1 MRRREFITLLGGA
14 AAWPLVARAQG
25 KTAHVLYLAELSP
38 DSTPHLLKAF
48 RDQLHVHGWDEG
60 RNLTITY
67 RWGLQS
73 LDGLARD
80 LETLKPDV
88 VVAWTTPIVAAAQR
102 VTKTLPIVMVGIADP
117 IEAGF
122 VVSLAHPG
130 GNITGTTNLARDLG
144 GKLLDLLEE
153 VVPTVNSVTVLRNL
167 RNPASSFQF
176 REISDAAKR
185 SNRQIVAIDVSTDAE
200 LESAFARMKREGSK
214 AVVVLADT
222 FFFSN
227 RARIADLERDARLPI
242 VFTRGENVAA
252 GGLMSYG
259 PNLSGQFHDTA
270 DYVDKI
276 LKGANPSEL
285 PVQLPTTLELIIN
298 LKTAKAIGLALPP
311 RLLVRADKVI
321 E

>member
-1 MRRREFITLLGGA
+1 MKRREFIALFGGA
-14 AAWPLVARAQG
+14 VTWPLAVRAQG

-153 VVPTVNSVTVLRNL
+153 VVPTVNSVTVLGICAIPHRVSNFE
-167 RNPASSFQF
+167 RFQ
-176 REISDAAKR
+176 
-185 SNRQIVAIDVSTDAE
+185 TPP
-200 LESAFARMKREGSK
+200 SARTVKLWRMMFQPTQNWK
-214 AVVVLADT
+214 
-222 FFFSN
+222 
-227 RARIADLERDARLPI
+227 ARLS
-242 VFTRGENVAA
+242 V
-252 GGLMSYG
+252 
-259 PNLSGQFHDTA
+259 
-270 DYVDKI
+270 
-276 LKGANPSEL
+276 
-285 PVQLPTTLELIIN
+285 
-298 LKTAKAIGLALPP
+298 
-311 RLLVRADKVI
+311 
-321 E
+321 